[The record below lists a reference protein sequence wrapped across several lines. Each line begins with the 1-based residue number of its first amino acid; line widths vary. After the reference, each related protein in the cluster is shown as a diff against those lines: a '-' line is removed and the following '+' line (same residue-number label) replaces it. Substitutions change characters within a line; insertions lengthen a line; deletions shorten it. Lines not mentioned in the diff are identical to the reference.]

1 MSNDATPFFS
11 SPIFRERVLEAINSE
26 LHEDAVRSAFAQNE
40 RFCLFS
46 DSFEGNGKGVEM
58 LLEFPESGS
67 SAGALSLPIELA
79 SNGEGIF
86 LGDWKVDVV
95 VDGRKL
101 APVGNW
107 ETLCVDLDKS
117 YVFCERS
124 LSLEGGRLLS
134 RRILLSYAEK
144 ILLLVDELLPSA
156 ADRANPVPR
165 ELRAFFDV
173 PSEIKVQRDPRSP
186 LLLFRAQNSPYEM
199 ASGQEKETSKGKKEI
214 VPSTPSTIVTRLFPL
229 GLPSFDQDQ
238 SAHGDLRFY
247 ADLRKVSFRV
257 VSTTSTLFCPLL
269 FDFNRRRALRDFSWT
284 PLTVGENLTVADKK
298 DAFGA
303 KLQLGAEQYVLYAST
318 SERPAVRSILGRH
331 LLSDFFFGKFISTRG
346 VHPLVE
352 IELDEN

>member
-1 MSNDATPFFS
+1 MSNDAAPSFS
-11 SPIFRERVLEAINSE
+11 SPIFRERVLEALNSE

-58 LLEFPESGS
+58 LLEFTESGS
-67 SAGALSLPIELA
+67 AASSLSLPIELA

-86 LGDWKVDVV
+86 LGEWKVDVS

-124 LSLEGGRLLS
+124 LLLEGGRRLS

-156 ADRANPVPR
+156 TDRANPVPR

-173 PSEIKVQRDPRSP
+173 PSETKVQRAPCAP
-186 LLLFRAQNSPYEM
+186 LLLFRAQNAPFTTVRGEAEEPS
-199 ASGQEKETSKGKKEI
+199 QSKAPTE
-214 VPSTPSTIVTRLFPL
+214 PSTPASIVSRVFPL
-229 GLPSFDQDQ
+229 GLPSCDQNLAALGNLEFNAE
-238 SAHGDLRFY
+238 SG
-247 ADLRKVSFRV
+247 KVSFRV
-257 VSTTSTLFCPLL
+257 VSPTSTLFCPLL

-284 PLTVGENLTVADKK
+284 PLTVGENLKVADKK

-303 KLQLGAEQYVLYAST
+303 KLQLGKEQYVLYAST
-318 SERPAVRSILGRH
+318 SERPAVRSILGRR
-331 LLSDFFFGKFISTRG
+331 LLSDFLFGKFISSRG
-346 VHPLVE
+346 VYPLVE